1 MLDFQV
7 LSGAIVLA
15 IIVHALYEKQKRVWE
30 GRPPIVSHLIP
41 WVGSALEIGRGPD
54 AFFDRAR

>member
-1 MLDFQV
+1 MLNFQV

-15 IIVHALYEKQKRVWE
+15 IIAYTLYEKRKRMRE
-30 GRPPIVSHLIP
+30 GRTPMVSYLIP

-54 AFFDRAR
+54 AFFDRAQ